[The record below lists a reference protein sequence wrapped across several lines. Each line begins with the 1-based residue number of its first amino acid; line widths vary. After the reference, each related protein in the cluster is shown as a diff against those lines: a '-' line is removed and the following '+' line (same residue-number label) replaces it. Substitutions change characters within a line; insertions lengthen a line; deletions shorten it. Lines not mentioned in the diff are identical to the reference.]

1 MEKIEIMKKLLLA
14 LLVGLVSCNKDN
26 TLSLI
31 RSEIKIE
38 YKIETFEI
46 VSYKIKDE
54 VSTADAVKIDVRNL
68 ERFIAKLKAESE
80 IHIKND
86 RLMMSKQSNDKV
98 KEILNRIEK
107 LKQSIIDTPTTLTY
121 GVKILVDGE
130 ERKVYIVIRV

>member
-1 MEKIEIMKKLLLA
+1 MKKLVLILI
-14 LLVGLVSCNKDN
+14 VGLVSCNKDN

>member
-1 MEKIEIMKKLLLA
+1 MKKLVLILI
-14 LLVGLVSCNKDN
+14 VGLVSCNKDN

-54 VSTADAVKIDVRNL
+54 VSTADDVKITVGNL

-80 IHIKND
+80 THIKNG

>member
-1 MEKIEIMKKLLLA
+1 MKKLVLILI
-14 LLVGLVSCNKDN
+14 VGLVSCNKDN

-54 VSTADAVKIDVRNL
+54 VSTADDVKITVGNL

>member
-1 MEKIEIMKKLLLA
+1 MRKLVLVLI
-14 LLVGLVSCNKDN
+14 VGLVSCNKDN

-54 VSTADAVKIDVRNL
+54 VSTADAVKIEVRNL

-107 LKQSIIDTPTTLTY
+107 LKQSIIDTPTTLMY